1 MFDSLR
7 TKKLYILFAVV
18 ILSAGLY
25 FSFRD
30 IQRSSTHR
38 ELVVYSNLHT
48 HFFNALADAFTKDTK
63 INLKIR
69 KITEL
74 NGKDIQADLILT
86 NSLVLDEIAD
96 AGSLETLDIPVQNA
110 LQEKLSSPQKHWISI
125 FYDPVVLVINREYGR
140 KYGQTHLTKWDD
152 LLHLKK
158 AKIVVDNFNSSIV
171 QNDILGCF
179 SSNMGEKE
187 TLKYFSQLNKFVVQ
201 YAKFPFTPVRMI
213 ASEEADMAITL
224 RSSLYEFS
232 DNSFPAYFV
241 EPEEGTPVVVYGAGI
256 FKGSDS
262 SLEAKEF
269 INWLVNSFS
278 VKNVALQEETGYRF
292 LNKKENSKDR
302 NLWLNYAYKDKAS
315 LDKLVLKWYGKV
327 RFGKYK

>member
-7 TKKLYILFAVV
+7 TNKLYIFFAAI
-18 ILSAGLY
+18 ILCLGLY

-30 IQRSSTHR
+30 IQSSSTHR
-38 ELVVYSNLHT
+38 ELVVYSDLHT
-48 HFFNALADAFTKDTK
+48 DFFNALTDAYTKETNSD
-63 INLKIR
+63 LKIR

-74 NGKDIQADLILT
+74 DGKNIQADLVLT
-86 NSLVLDEIAD
+86 NSLVLNEMAE
-96 AGSLETLDIPVQNA
+96 AGSLETLDISVQSDI
-110 LQEKLSSPQKHWISI
+110 QKKLSSSQNHWISI
-125 FYDPVVLVINREYGR
+125 FYDPVVLVINREYAR
-140 KYGQTHLTKWDD
+140 KYGQAHLTKWDD

-158 AKIVVDNFNSSIV
+158 ARIVVDNFNASDI
-171 QNDILGCF
+171 QNDILG
-179 SSNMGEKE
+179 SYASNIGEKE
-187 TLKYFSQLNKFVVQ
+187 TLKYFSQLSKFVVQ

-213 ASEEADMAITL
+213 ASGEADLAITL
-224 RSSLYEFS
+224 RSNLYEFS

-241 EPEEGTPVVVYGAGI
+241 EPEEGTPIVVYGAGI
-256 FKGSDS
+256 FKASDS
-262 SLEAKEF
+262 GSEAKEF

-292 LNKKENSKDR
+292 LNKKEDSKDR
-302 NLWLNYAYKDKAS
+302 TLWLNYAYKDKRS